1 MTREILVSS
10 GRCELPGDLRL
21 VLDDDELHCDGM
33 KVGIWKIIKRVKHAM
48 YNRWGTNVHTL
59 AGSISGIV
67 YSICVEKREDS
78 TMDCM
83 KQCIESCFKVG
94 NFRHPNLQRIVSG
107 LDRGYDNKNV
117 VAYITRYFGNIF
129 GTAKRT
135 PYNPYTYDQTRRGN
149 WDKRIF
155 MSKEGATL
163 VDKVVAPIKDEGG
176 VVVSNLVSIFYR
188 NGHGGATLIQ
198 STIPSHQYDEWDRI
212 IVRNKEIDIK
222 HPYTFYKPHQV
233 MYESHDKNKV
243 VGFQKAMHRDLYQEI
258 EVITEDQNV
267 WEWFCA
273 RMFSMTASAAYKYIS
288 IALKEN
294 QYKNTTCFQEVFKYM
309 EATSDDTMRLDIE
322 EIIPDF
328 DNETFD

>member
-21 VLDDDELHCDGM
+21 VLDDDKLHCDGM
-33 KVGIWKIIKRVKHAM
+33 KDGIWKIIKRVKHVM
-48 YNRWGTNVHTL
+48 CNRWGANVHTL
-59 AGSISGIV
+59 AGSISDIV

-94 NFRHPNLQRIVSG
+94 NFRHPNLQRIVIG

-188 NGHGGATLIQ
+188 NGHGGATL
-198 STIPSHQYDEWDRI
+198 
-212 IVRNKEIDIK
+212 
-222 HPYTFYKPHQV
+222 
-233 MYESHDKNKV
+233 M
-243 VGFQKAMHRDLYQEI
+243 
-258 EVITEDQNV
+258 
-267 WEWFCA
+267 
-273 RMFSMTASAAYKYIS
+273 
-288 IALKEN
+288 
-294 QYKNTTCFQEVFKYM
+294 
-309 EATSDDTMRLDIE
+309 
-322 EIIPDF
+322 
-328 DNETFD
+328 